1 MNPMSRTWA
10 KAGSGVFPV
19 LSTNPLQSP
28 IENISSTVGTRSHS
42 SMPILCIRNFK
53 NLLHGKTVIYSY
65 S

>member
-28 IENISSTVGTRSHS
+28 IEKISSTVGTRSHS
-42 SMPILCIRNFK
+42 SMPIL
-53 NLLHGKTVIYSY
+53 
-65 S
+65 